1 LKNQPQRE
9 NHMKTLII
17 IPTYNEI
24 ENLPSLL
31 RGIFASAPETDVLVV
46 DDNSPDGTGQLIEA
60 MCEQDS
66 RMHIIHRP
74 GKLGLGTA
82 YIAGFKYAIAHQYDA
97 AFEMDAD
104 FSHDPRHLPDFLV
117 AIKSAD
123 LVIGSRYIPGGGTPN
138 WSPGRRLISGSGN
151 IFARFVLQLP
161 VQDCTGG
168 FRCYRRHVLE
178 AIDLDSVRS
187 RGYAFQVE
195 MTYRVLNKGFAVVET
210 PIIFVDRR
218 LGQSKMSR
226 SIVLEAFTYVLKTR
240 FSSAFLHNKPSRSAY
255 RHQIL
260 LPLDAVEPLAERQ
273 HISTLPDEGDRER
286 EENLVRADVKSSS
299 HPMQRF

>member
-1 LKNQPQRE
+1 
-9 NHMKTLII
+9 MKTLII

-31 RGIFASAPETDVLVV
+31 HGIFVYAPETDVLVV
-46 DDNSPDGTGQLIEA
+46 DDNSPDGTGQLIQSMSER
-60 MCEQDS
+60 DS
-66 RMHIIHRP
+66 RIHIIRRP

-82 YIAGFKYAIAHQYDA
+82 YIAGFQYAIAQQYDA

-104 FSHDPRHLPDFLV
+104 FSHDPCHLPAFLS

-138 WSPGRRLISGSGN
+138 WSFVRRLISGSGN
-151 IFARFVLQLP
+151 IFARFVLQVP

-178 AIDLDSVRS
+178 SIDLDSVCS

-195 MTYRVLNKGFAVVET
+195 MTYRVLNKGFTVVET

-226 SIVLEAFTYVLKTR
+226 KIVLEAFIYVLKTR
-240 FSSAFLHNKPSRSAY
+240 FSLLFRQNKRLGRVY
-255 RHQIL
+255 VHQVLPPFDIAIQPTQEHRLGL
-260 LPLDAVEPLAERQ
+260 LEDGQEV
-273 HISTLPDEGDRER
+273 D
-286 EENLVRADVKSSS
+286 LVRPSWRNSWR
-299 HPMQRF
+299 QTL